1 MKKKTPIKERDVLVD
16 VWWFGLSCSLQTS
29 FDLHEPTPCRP
40 SGAGG
45 PLWLC
50 SYLVPPNQIC
60 VYFTFPLC
68 LCHQTRLH
76 SPTVTIVV
84 TLPTPSSRTPHCNV
98 VDYLVLWICVC
109 AVCKRFD
116 QIIWIGL
123 FLVSLFANGPD
134 LPWWCLRENT
144 KAVNHREIARLIS

>member
-1 MKKKTPIKERDVLVD
+1 MFGGLASLVRCKPALTCTNQCHVD
-16 VWWFGLSCSLQTS
+16 RIEPVAPCACATLCYQTRFVYIS
-29 FDLHEPTPCRP
+29 HSPCACAATLP
-40 SGAGG
+40 
-45 PLWLC
+45 C
-50 SYLVPPNQIC
+50 HQNQIC

-134 LPWWCLRENT
+134 LPWWCLRE
-144 KAVNHREIARLIS
+144 KYKSGKS